1 MKKIQTFFLITSFLW
16 LSSQTVL
23 AQEEE
28 KKEETKKE
36 EITTEIPKLTTPLYN
51 PAGRKDPFR
60 ILIATAKREAGQGRP
75 SEAAGAPAG
84 AVISIDNIRLVGIV
98 KVRGRYTAIL
108 TGAQEFPLYARSG
121 HKFSDGFIVS
131 IDDNKVVFRKLR
143 EGGVPLLKPKDVIK
157 EINPE
162 ER

>member
-16 LSSQTVL
+16 LSSQTIL

-28 KKEETKKE
+28 KKETNKE
-36 EITTEIPKLTTPLYN
+36 EVTTEIPKLTTPLYN

-60 ILIATAKREAGQGRP
+60 ILIATAMRAPGESRP

-108 TGAQEFPLYARSG
+108 TGAQEFPLYARAG

-143 EGGVPLLKPKDVIK
+143 EGGIPLLKPKDVVK

>member
-16 LSSQTVL
+16 LSSQTIL
-23 AQEEE
+23 AQEEV
-28 KKEETKKE
+28 KKETNKE
-36 EITTEIPKLTTPLYN
+36 EVTTEIPKLTTPLYN

-60 ILIATAKREAGQGRP
+60 ILIATAKREPGESRP
-75 SEAAGAPAG
+75 SAAAGAPAG
-84 AVISIDNIRLVGIV
+84 AVMSIGNIRLVGIV
-98 KVRGRYTAIL
+98 KVRGQYTAIL
-108 TGAQEFPLYARSG
+108 TGAEEFPLYARSG

-143 EGGVPLLKPKDVIK
+143 EGGIPLLKPKDVVK

>member
-1 MKKIQTFFLITSFLW
+1 MKKVMTFFLLTSFLW
-16 LSSQTVL
+16 MFSQTIL

-28 KKEETKKE
+28 KKETKKE
-36 EITTEIPKLTTPLYN
+36 EIAAEIPKLTTPLYN

-60 ILIATAKREAGQGRP
+60 ILIATAKREPGERP
-75 SEAAGAPAG
+75 SSEGAGAPAG
-84 AVISIDNIRLVGIV
+84 AEILIDNIRLVGIV
-98 KVRGRYTAIL
+98 KVRGQYTAIL
-108 TGAQEFPLYARSG
+108 TGAEEFPLYARSG

-143 EGGVPLLKPKDVIK
+143 EGGIPLLKPKDVVK